1 VIGLPVDGLPSRPAT
16 AAEKRK
22 LTSIDDFNRCVDAH
36 EASPEVCLDL
46 LRAFVKGKPGERS
59 GRTPIRR
66 P

>member
-1 VIGLPVDGLPSRPAT
+1 VIGLLVGGLPSRPAT

-22 LTSIDDFNRCVDAH
+22 LTSIDDFNRCVDAY